1 MRGLVDGLGT
11 PFPLIGTLPGVYQED
26 AFAVRMLAAFD
37 LVLAPVVATLDNLDA
52 YVDPDLAPGDFVVW
66 LAGILGFPLGDVWPE
81 ERARELVSRAV
92 EIHEWRGTVRG
103 VRLLLAMYLG
113 FEPEVTDSGGTS
125 WTSKRSAALPGSRTP
140 SLVVRI
146 RPRRGQTVSTAVV
159 EALIESV
166 KPVHVPHRLEVGG
179 K

>member
-26 AFAVRMLAAFD
+26 TFALRMLAAFD
-37 LVLAPVVATLDNLDA
+37 AVLAPVVSTLDNLDA
-52 YVDPDLAPGDFVVW
+52 YVDAELAPADFVIW

-92 EIHEWRGTVRG
+92 EIHRWRGTVRG

-113 FEPEVTDSGGTS
+113 FEPEVTDNGGAS
-125 WTSKRSAALPGSRTP
+125 WSSKRNTPLPGDDTP
-140 SLVVRI
+140 LLVVRI
-146 RPRRGQTVSTAVV
+146 RPRRGQTVSTTVV
-159 EALIESV
+159 DALIESV

-179 K
+179 R

>member
-1 MRGLVDGLGT
+1 MRGLVEGLGT

-26 AFAVRMLAAFD
+26 TFARRMLAAFD
-37 LVLAPVVATLDNLDA
+37 AVLAPVVSTLDNLDA
-52 YVDPDLAPGDFVVW
+52 YVDAELAPADFVVW

-81 ERARELVSRAV
+81 ARARELVSRAV
-92 EIHEWRGTVRG
+92 EIHRWRGTVRG

-113 FEPEVTDSGGTS
+113 FEPEVVDNGGAS
-125 WTSKRSAALPGSRTP
+125 WSSKRNAPLPGDDTP

-146 RPRRGQTVSTAVV
+146 RPRRGQTVSTTVV
-159 EALIESV
+159 DALIESV

-179 K
+179 R

>member
-26 AFAVRMLAAFD
+26 TFALRMLTAFD
-37 LVLAPVVATLDNLDA
+37 AVLAPVVSTLDNLDA
-52 YVDPDLAPGDFVVW
+52 YVDAELAPADFVIW

-92 EIHEWRGTVRG
+92 EIHRWRGTVRG

-113 FEPEVTDSGGTS
+113 FEPEVTDNGGAS
-125 WTSKRSAALPGSRTP
+125 WSSKRNTPLPGDDTP
-140 SLVVRI
+140 LLVVRI
-146 RPRRGQTVSTAVV
+146 RPRRGQTVSTTVV
-159 EALIESV
+159 DALIESV

-179 K
+179 R